1 MNSAEWKEK
10 LLSIRKGFFDSAVKS
25 NASNINAFETEY
37 LGRKGFL
44 TLLLRDLKDFSLEE
58 KKLLGHLGNT
68 LKSEIANKLSELK
81 NKFGSVSSPS
91 GIKNDFD
98 LTLPAYP
105 YSKGSLHPIT
115 QTINKITEIFLK
127 LGFSVA
133 EGPFI
138 ENEYYNFEALNIP
151 EDHSSRD
158 MHDTFYSDIKDS
170 KNKDLLLRTH
180 TSPVQIRTMEKLK
193 PPLRIISPGRVFR
206 RDAIDASHSFV
217 FYQIEGFYVD
227 RNVSMAD
234 LKWTLETFIKEL
246 FGEKAKLRFRPSYF
260 PFVEPGAEVDMS
272 CVFCPPIGNDKK
284 GKCPVCKDTG
294 WIEVLG
300 AGVIHPKV
308 LKSCGYD
315 SDKWSGFAFGAGI
328 ERFAMLL
335 FGIKDMRVLY
345 ENDLRIL
352 KQL

>member
-1 MNSAEWKEK
+1 MNSTEWKEK
-10 LLSIRKGFFDSAVKS
+10 LSFIRNDFFNSAIKS
-25 NASNINAFETEY
+25 NSGDISALETEY
-37 LGRKGFL
+37 IGRKGFL
-44 TLLLRDLKDFSLEE
+44 TFLLKDLKNFSLEE
-58 KKLLGHLGNT
+58 KKILGPLGNT
-68 LKSEIANKLSELK
+68 LKAEITDKISELK
-81 NKFGSVSSPS
+81 NKFGSLSSS
-91 GIKNDFD
+91 GLKNDFD
-98 LTLPAYP
+98 LTLSARPYP
-105 YSKGSLHPIT
+105 KGSLHPIT
-115 QTINKITEIFLK
+115 QTINKMTEIFLK

-158 MHDTFYSDIKDS
+158 MHDTFYASIKDS
-170 KNKDLLLRTH
+170 KNRNLLLRTH

-193 PPLRIISPGRVFR
+193 PPLRVISPGRVFR

-227 RNVSMAD
+227 KNVSMAD

-246 FGEKAKLRFRPSYF
+246 FGEKVKLRFRPSYF
-260 PFVEPGAEVDMS
+260 PFVEPGAGVVMP
-272 CVFCPPIGNDKK
+272 CVFCSGQK
-284 GKCPVCKDTG
+284 GTCPGCKGTG

-300 AGVIHPKV
+300 AGTIHPKV
-308 LKSCGYD
+308 LKYCGYD
-315 SDKWSGFAFGAGI
+315 SDAWSGFAFGAGV

>member
-1 MNSAEWKEK
+1 MNSTEWKEK
-10 LLSIRKGFFDSAVKS
+10 LSSVKDGFSNSASKA
-25 NASNINAFETEY
+25 NASNIDALETEY
-37 LGRKGFL
+37 LGRKGL
-44 TLLLRDLKDFSLEE
+44 LMLLLRDLKTFSLEE
-58 KKLLGHLGNT
+58 KKILGPLGNS
-68 LKSEIANKLSELK
+68 LKSEIAVKIAALR
-81 NKFGSVSSPS
+81 NKFGAGACAS
-91 GIKNDFD
+91 GLKAEFD
-98 LTLPAYP
+98 LTLPAFP

-115 QTINKITEIFLK
+115 QTINKMTEVFLR

-158 MHDTFYSDIKDS
+158 MHDTFYTALKDS
-170 KNKDLLLRTH
+170 KNKNLLLRTH
-180 TSPVQIRTMEKLK
+180 TSPVQIRTMEKHE

-227 RNVSMAD
+227 KNVSMAD

-246 FGEKAKLRFRPSYF
+246 FGEKVKLRFRPSYF

-272 CVFCPPIGNDKK
+272 CVFCDERK
-284 GKCPVCKDTG
+284 GKCPVCKGTG

-300 AGVIHPKV
+300 AGAIHPKV
-308 LKSCGYD
+308 LKACGYD
-315 SDKWSGFAFGAGI
+315 ANVWSGFAFGAGV

>member
-1 MNSAEWKEK
+1 MNSTEWKEK
-10 LLSIRKGFFDSAVKS
+10 LSSIKDGFSNSAIKS
-25 NASNINAFETEY
+25 NAGNIDALETEY
-37 LGRKGFL
+37 LGRKGL
-44 TLLLRDLKDFSLEE
+44 LMLLLRDLKDFSLEE
-58 KKLLGHLGNT
+58 KKILGPLGNT
-68 LKSEIANKLSELK
+68 LKAEITNKLAELK
-81 NKFGSVSSPS
+81 NKFGAGSASSL
-91 GIKNDFD
+91 KNDFD
-98 LTLPAYP
+98 LTLPAFP

-115 QTINKITEIFLK
+115 QTINKMTEVFLK

-133 EGPFI
+133 EGPFL

-158 MHDTFYSDIKDS
+158 MHDTFYSAIKDS
-170 KNKDLLLRTH
+170 KNKDWLLRTH
-180 TSPVQIRTMEKLK
+180 TSPVQIRTMEKQE

-227 RNVSMAD
+227 KNVSMAD

-246 FGEKAKLRFRPSYF
+246 FGENVKLRFRPSYF

-272 CVFCPPIGNDKK
+272 CVFCNDKK
-284 GKCPVCKDTG
+284 GKCPVCKGTG

-300 AGVIHPKV
+300 AGTIHPKV

-315 SDKWSGFAFGAGI
+315 SDKWSGFAFGAGV